1 MTYASIMVHLDGSA
15 RATHRL
21 EVAAR
26 LAAAQGCR
34 LSGLFAIFEPDPAWF
49 YLMEDA
55 ARYIEADRRHHHAVC
70 DGVRRKFHEVTK
82 ALDLDAEWRET
93 QGFPIPAVLRHVRE
107 ADLVVAGQFDSGDPA
122 GFIAPQFL
130 ETVVLEAGR
139 PVLVVPHAGT
149 FTSLGQRVVLAWN
162 GSRES
167 ARALHDAV
175 PLMTAGRVRVLC
187 APPPSGLR
195 PDAAPASHAASAL
208 SRHGIAHEVEHGTS
222 GSDLAVG
229 EQLLS
234 RAADFGADLIVMGAY
249 GRGRLRELV
258 LGGVTH
264 TLLQSMTVPVLMS
277 H

>member
-1 MTYASIMVHLDGSA
+1 MPYASIMVHLDGSA
-15 RATHRL
+15 RAIHRL

-26 LAAAQGCR
+26 LAADQHCR
-34 LSGLFAIFEPDPAWF
+34 LTGLFAIFEPDPAWF

-55 ARYIEADRRHHHAVC
+55 DRYFEADRRHHHVVC
-70 DGVRRKFHEVTK
+70 EGVRRKFHEVTNG
-82 ALDLDAEWRET
+82 LQLDAEWRET
-93 QGFPIPAVLRHVRE
+93 EGFPIPAVLSHVRE
-107 ADLVVAGQFDSGDPA
+107 ADLVVAGQFDPSDPA
-122 GFIAPQFL
+122 AFVAPQFL

-139 PVLVVPHAGT
+139 PVLVIPHAGT
-149 FTSLGQRVVLAWN
+149 FGSLGQRVVLAWN
-162 GSRES
+162 GGREA
-167 ARALHDAV
+167 ARALHDAA
-175 PLMTAGRVRVLC
+175 PLMRSATVRVLC

-208 SRHGIAHEVEHGTS
+208 SRYGIAHEVEHACT
-222 GSDLAVG
+222 GSDLAIG
-229 EQLLS
+229 EQILS
-234 RAADFGADLIVMGAY
+234 RAADCAADMIVMGAY